1 MSKMLEQAIID
12 AKALK
17 EAALKSAEAEIVEK
31 YAPEVKRVME
41 NILEAEEDE
50 ELGAMGMDLDAVEDK
65 TAMNLP
71 LAAAAGENA
80 CSCPDEEE
88 EIVLDLPGLAAIVA
102 DEEPTLDDLEPTET
116 ELATTIDDEEEDQ
129 ALAALEEDELAS
141 IVSELLGEEEEALE
155 ETVEESVEEVQL
167 EEACTEEEN
176 PEDDPNWRG
185 PNAGY
190 GTVTSES
197 VDLKKIAGK
206 TNELLE
212 TIKALQEQNDNFKAD
227 NSKMVSGM
235 SEQKDSIQKLT
246 TTLEELSLQNAK
258 LLYINEVLKTDS
270 LNERQKNIAVEALQE
285 VKSVEHAKTVFDTL
299 QSTVVST
306 KRQTGRPESL
316 SEVVSNKTSIKM
328 PRRKET
334 KLNNPHE
341 SRWKLLAGIK
351 N

>member
-17 EAALKSAEAEIVEK
+17 EAALKSAEAEIVDK

-50 ELGAMGMDLDAVEDK
+50 ELGAMGMDLDAVEDE

-80 CSCPDEEE
+80 CACPDEEE

-102 DEEPTLDDLEPTET
+102 DEEPALDDLEPTET
-116 ELATTIDDEEEDQ
+116 GLAPTIDDEEEAQ
-129 ALAALEEDELAS
+129 ALGALEEDELAS
-141 IVSELLGEEEEALE
+141 IVAELLGEEEALE

-167 EEACTEEEN
+167 EEEAKPDFLDIDKDGDKEEPMAKAAKEKN
-176 PEDDPNWRG
+176 E
-185 PNAGY
+185 AIQM
-190 GTVTSES
+190 EA
-197 VDLKKIAGK
+197 IAGK

-235 SEQKDSIQKLT
+235 SEQKDSIQKLA

-341 SRWKLLAGIK
+341 NRWKLLAGIK

>member
-12 AKALK
+12 AKSLK
-17 EAALKSAEAEIVEK
+17 EAALKSAEAEIVDK
-31 YAPEVKRVME
+31 CAPEVKRVME

-50 ELGAMGMDLDAVEDK
+50 ELGAMGMDLDAVEDE

-80 CSCPDEEE
+80 CACPDEEE

-102 DEEPTLDDLEPTET
+102 DEEPALDDLEPTET
-116 ELATTIDDEEEDQ
+116 GLTPTIDDEEEAQ
-129 ALAALEEDELAS
+129 AVGALEEDELAS
-141 IVSELLGEEEEALE
+141 IVAELLGEE

-167 EEACTEEEN
+167 EGACATEEEEIYEEQQ
-176 PEDDPNWRG
+176 PVAE
-185 PNAGY
+185 
-190 GTVTSES
+190 T
-197 VDLKKIAGK
+197 VDLAAIAGK

-235 SEQKDSIQKLT
+235 SEQKDSIQKLA

-341 SRWKLLAGIK
+341 NRWKLLAGIK

>member
-17 EAALKSAEAEIVEK
+17 EAALKNAEAEIVEK
-31 YAPEVKRVME
+31 YAPEVKKVME
-41 NILEAEEDE
+41 SILEAEEDE
-50 ELGAMGMDLDAVEDK
+50 MDMGIDTVEDPTAMSLPLGATDGE
-65 TAMNLP
+65 TAC
-71 LAAAAGENA
+71 A
-80 CSCPDEEE
+80 CPDEEE
-88 EIVLDLPGLAAIVA
+88 ELDVVLDLPGLATLVA
-102 DEEPTLDDLEPTET
+102 DEEPAAGDLENTEIAMDNALPMQEDDLP
-116 ELATTIDDEEEDQ
+116 
-129 ALAALEEDELAS
+129 LEEDEIAA
-141 IVSELLGEEEEALE
+141 VVAELLGEDE
-155 ETVEESVEEVQL
+155 ETLEESVEEVVLEADVSEKELSGDQNELPDHLKTAIQATPEGKKESLQL
-167 EEACTEEEN
+167 EA
-176 PEDDPNWRG
+176 
-185 PNAGY
+185 
-190 GTVTSES
+190 
-197 VDLKKIAGK
+197 IAGK

-227 NSKMVSGM
+227 NNNM
-235 SEQKDSIQKLT
+235 SSEMNEQNEAIQKLT

-341 SRWKLLAGIK
+341 NRWKLLAGIK